1 MSFGFKA
8 VDGCVK
14 SALLLNDLLGGIQ
27 YSFIGF
33 KKIIQMSKK
42 SRYCHNNSV

>member
-33 KKIIQMSKK
+33 KKNHSNEQKVQVLS
-42 SRYCHNNSV
+42 